1 LSPNDTYP
9 EHIVTAVIVAHD
21 GAEWLPRV
29 IEALHEQTHPVHR
42 ILAVDAGSRDRS
54 GVVLAGL
61 LGPDAVFGMDRDA
74 GYGTSVASALRHPA
88 AAAPV
93 PGPPGFAAEW
103 IWLLHDDCAPAP
115 DALAELLRG
124 AAETPAATVLG
135 PKVLDWSDQRVILEA
150 GLAIDTAGRRVSGV
164 EPREID
170 QGQHDGDRD
179 VLAVSSAGML
189 ARRDVWDEVGGFDTG
204 LALFREDVDFCWR
217 VHAAGYRVR
226 LITDAV
232 VYHVEASG
240 RGRRDISAVP
250 HPRRADRRNALFVLL
265 ANLPLTAMIAAAVG
279 NTALSTARILFFL
292 LAKRAE
298 AARDEAAALGSLAA
312 HPARLL
318 RARRRRRMRGHRR
331 AYGALRSQ
339 VPRGQS
345 VRKLLEFVAAT
356 LYPSSRVEATG
367 SHHASEDP
375 SDDDSLLIDSG
386 LAQRIL
392 TNPGILLFT
401 GLLVISL
408 IAERSLLGPGP
419 LGGGTLLP
427 AWGGASGLWSQYLAG
442 FHTIGIGSA
451 ASTPPYIAVLAAVST
466 ILGGK
471 PWLAVEVILLGCV
484 PLSGLTAYLTS
495 RRFSEHVGVRVW
507 LAASYALLPVAT
519 GVVAA
524 GRLGTAVVFILV
536 PLIVSAAGR
545 MLTEPGRRARR
556 FAWATG
562 LLIALAAA
570 FVPLVWAMAVIIAA
584 FAGLAFARTRRAMAI
599 NLAIVA
605 LVPPVLLAPWTLSLA
620 EHPSALLLEAGLQA
634 PGLAS
639 RDLPASSLLLIN
651 PGGPGTPPVWVG
663 GGLLLAALAALLMRR
678 HWFNVATAWGVALSG
693 LLAAIAV
700 SRFLVST
707 PTGGPAEPAWPGAA
721 LIVAAL
727 GLLLAVAA
735 VGNDLYALAA
745 GGGLRRVGAGL
756 MIVVACAPPVLAAG
770 YWVARGVQGPVTR
783 ISGPVLPEYVSVSSA
798 TGAQL
803 RTLVLRPQ
811 DGVVDYSVLRG
822 TDPPLGSTELAEPPA
837 AARQLTRVVAALA
850 APDGSQT
857 GDLGSALAQFAI
869 GYVLLPAP
877 VDPALAGQIDGAPGL
892 RPVSQTPS
900 FQLWR
905 VSGTVARVTVTEPNG
920 TRVALPSGSLN
931 VSGATAPSAGGTL
944 VLAEPASASWHATLN
959 GRALTPLAAPVDGWA
974 QGFRLPA
981 GGGTLNISRDE
992 TGRTIVV
999 ALEFLAVFLVA
1010 LLALPGSKQSTAEET
1025 GVAGRGRRT
1034 GRASRAAR
1042 SGPVDEGSRPGRAS
1056 RLAAAGAASRPG
1068 RARRAA
1074 DQPAGAGR
1082 VSVAD
1087 RVGAMTRGG
1096 GSGRRG
1102 TRNRDQ
1108 QQPAARRAGRG
1119 ARTQGRRRRGGP
1131 DGANS
1136 TGPHRVP
1143 DAARGAAPP
1152 DWQAEDAARTGWVP
1166 RGGPPAGRQQDTP
1179 PGGWDQGGPHTG
1191 WQQNAPQGGQG
1202 HGGPPGG
1209 WQQDGPHTGWQ
1220 QNAPQG
1226 GQDHSGPPGGWQ
1238 QGSPQREWGQHDPQA
1253 EWGQDDPRAGWQQ
1266 DGPPGGWQQDGPPG
1280 EWGQDGPAGGWS
1292 PDDGQDE
1299 WPPQHGPGGG
1309 QFGAGW
1315 PPGGPVSRAGET
1327 ER

>member
-29 IEALHEQTHPVHR
+29 IEALREQTHPVHR
-42 ILAVDAGSRDRS
+42 IVAVDAGSRDRS
-54 GVVLAGL
+54 GVVLADL
-61 LGPDAVFGMDRDA
+61 LGPEAVFGMDRDA

-88 AAAPV
+88 AVAPV

-103 IWLLHDDCAPAP
+103 VWLLHDDCAPAP

-124 AAETPAATVLG
+124 AAETPAAAVLG

-150 GLAIDTAGRRVSGV
+150 GLAIDTAGRRVTGT

-189 ARRDVWDEVGGFDTG
+189 ARRDVWDEVGGFDPG
-204 LALFREDVDFCWR
+204 LRLFREDVDFCWR

-250 HPRRADRRNALFVLL
+250 RPQRADRRNALFVLL

-279 NTALSTARILFFL
+279 NAALSTARILFFL
-292 LAKRAE
+292 LAKRPK

-318 RARRRRRMRGHRR
+318 SARKRRRMRGRRR

-386 LAQRIL
+386 FAQRIL

-401 GLLVISL
+401 GLLVVSL

-419 LGGGTLLP
+419 LGGGALLP
-427 AWGGASGLWSQYLAG
+427 SWGGASALWSEYLAG
-442 FHTIGIGSA
+442 FHTVGIGSA
-451 ASTPPYIAVLAAVST
+451 ASTPPYIAVLAVVST
-466 ILGGK
+466 ILAGK

-484 PLSGLTAYLTS
+484 PLSGVTAYLTS
-495 RRFSEHVGVRVW
+495 RRFSERVGVRVW
-507 LAASYALLPVAT
+507 LAASYALPVAT

-524 GRLGTAVVFILV
+524 GRLGSAAVFILL

-545 MLTEPGRRARR
+545 MLTEPERRARR

-584 FAGLAFARTRRAMAI
+584 FAGIAFARTRRSMAI

-620 EHPSALLLEAGLQA
+620 EHPSALLLEAGLQS

-639 RDLPASSLLLIN
+639 RNLPASSLLLLN
-651 PGGPGTPPVWVG
+651 PGGPGTPPVWVA
-663 GGLLLAALAALLMRR
+663 GGLVVAALAALLMRR
-678 HWFNVATAWGVALSG
+678 HWFNVAAAWGVALSG

-700 SRFLVST
+700 SRFLVSS
-707 PTGGPAEPAWPGAA
+707 PTGGPAVPAWPGPA
-721 LIVAAL
+721 LIIAAL

-735 VGNDLYALAA
+735 VGGDLYVVAA
-745 GGGLRRVGAGL
+745 GGGLRRVGAL
-756 MIVVACAPPVLAAG
+756 LIIVVACAPPVLAAG

-783 ISGPVLPEYVSVSSA
+783 VSGPVLPEYVSVSSA

-803 RTLVLRPQ
+803 RTLVLRPR

-837 AARQLTRVVAALA
+837 AARQLTHVVAALA

-857 GDLGSALAQFAI
+857 GDLGSSLAQFGI

-877 VDPALAGQIDGAPGL
+877 IDPALASQIDGVLGL

-905 VSGTVARVTVTEPNG
+905 VSGTVARLTVTEPSG
-920 TRVALPSGSLN
+920 ARVALPSGSLN
-931 VSGATAPSAGGTL
+931 VSGATAPAAGGTL
-944 VLAEPASASWHATLN
+944 ELAEPASASWHATLN
-959 GRALTPLAAPVDGWA
+959 GRPLTPLAAPVDGWA

-981 GGGTLNISRDE
+981 GGGTLDISRDE

-999 ALEFLAVFLVA
+999 ALEFLAVFIVA
-1010 LLALPGSKQSTAEET
+1010 ALALPGAKQSAAEE
-1025 GVAGRGRRT
+1025 VAAAGRSRRT
-1034 GRASRAAR
+1034 ARPPRAAR
-1042 SGPVDEGSRPGRAS
+1042 SGQDDGEGRPSRAGRA
-1056 RLAAAGAASRPG
+1056 AGVGGAA
-1068 RARRAA
+1068 RAAAA
-1074 DQPAGAGR
+1074 DQQDDSGR
-1082 VSVAD
+1082 VSVAG
-1087 RVGAMTRGG
+1087 RVGAMTKGG
-1096 GSGRRG
+1096 GGGRRG
-1102 TRNRDQ
+1102 TRGREQ
-1108 QQPAARRAGRG
+1108 QQAGLRRAGRG
-1119 ARTQGRRRRGGP
+1119 AREQGRRRRTGP
-1131 DGANS
+1131 DGAGG

-1143 DAARGAAPP
+1143 GAAGGAPPPGWQADDAPQSGWEPGDDRTAQWQQSAPP
-1152 DWQAEDAARTGWVP
+1152 DGWEQGDPRTQWGQDGPPGGWQQGAPPAVWDQGDP
-1166 RGGPPAGRQQDTP
+1166 RGQWDHDGPPAGPRQDTP
-1179 PGGWDQGGPHTG
+1179 PGGWDQGD
-1191 WQQNAPQGGQG
+1191 PQGAWNQSG
-1202 HGGPPGG
+1202 
-1209 WQQDGPHTGWQ
+1209 
-1220 QNAPQG
+1220 PQG
-1226 GQDHSGPPGGWQ
+1226 AWNQN
-1238 QGSPQREWGQHDPQA
+1238 DPQA
-1253 EWGQDDPRAGWQQ
+1253 GWNQSDPQVGWNQSNPQGAWNQDDPQ
-1266 DGPPGGWQQDGPPG
+1266 G
-1280 EWGQDGPAGGWS
+1280 EWDQEDPAGGWAPEADQS
-1292 PDDGQDE
+1292 
-1299 WPPQHGPGGG
+1299 
-1309 QFGAGW
+1309 GAGW
-1315 PPGGPVSRAGET
+1315 PPGGPPSRAREN